1 MDNPSLSD
9 NSSDNLYNILYNF
22 SFFSLLLKK
31 FSNNFKVTSL
41 TSDKFISETIFKIA
55 FESLVENSGKSLP
68 NSAMIFSLIV
78 WYLSWDKFHKC
89 FICSCL
95 KALFLYKKLKIVYD
109 LCTKASWIFSP
120 KIKLYIFILDIYL
133 ITLSFINKY
142 IFAFLSFWFAFIF
155 CIVSINCVISVN
167 P

>member
-78 WYLSWDKFHKC
+78 
-89 FICSCL
+89 
-95 KALFLYKKLKIVYD
+95 
-109 LCTKASWIFSP
+109 
-120 KIKLYIFILDIYL
+120 
-133 ITLSFINKY
+133 
-142 IFAFLSFWFAFIF
+142 
-155 CIVSINCVISVN
+155 
-167 P
+167 